1 MTSKDRGDATGES
14 VKIMARLKAA
24 TKACHSKLE
33 SLPYFK
39 ALIEHRLPLECYV
52 NQLRALSVLHGVFEN
67 EILASSDKR
76 ASSVWGEELRKL
88 PLLEEDLAF
97 FRPRVIA
104 DAGAPIEAAHD
115 MTGKIR
121 LRGIEQPVTLLGY
134 LYVLEGST
142 LGNSMHRPDVS
153 ATFHLDEWN
162 GCRYYS
168 SYQGQ
173 VITRWNRF
181 SKKMNDT
188 LNDPSV
194 FDSVTEAALEAFSG
208 LEALYAALYP
218 LGKTED
224 RFHVTRINPEAGHHP
239 IPQDEREI
247 EAALI
252 ASGRGWDAFPY
263 YAQRYGERG
272 KRFSDSDTC
281 WLVTLTALGRE
292 VVQRQIDWLCRVL
305 AARGMPTFMME
316 QTLRLLYEELIRA
329 VPDRAAA
336 YEKLRVSA
344 DALRK
349 KRESFFRDAAFQTLA
364 GEFDQAVGPK
374 MAEAWHDTGKLLV
387 SAVADEKSGI
397 EGALAALLGWMTDA
411 GRFPDE
417 WIHAVRDTARKANS
431 HKMEGA

>member
-1 MTSKDRGDATGES
+1 MTSKDRGEATGES
-14 VKIMARLKAA
+14 EKIMARLKAE

-67 EILASSDKR
+67 EISASSDER
-76 ASSVWGEELRKL
+76 VSSVWGKEMRKR

-97 FRPRVIA
+97 FKPRVIA

-121 LRGIEQPVTLLGY
+121 LRAIEQPMSLLGY

-168 SYQGQ
+168 SYQDQ
-173 VITRWNRF
+173 VAARWERF
-181 SKKMNDT
+181 SKNMNDA
-188 LNDPSV
+188 LSDPSLYN
-194 FDSVTEAALEAFSG
+194 SVIEAAHEAFSG
-208 LEALYAALYP
+208 LETLYAALYP
-218 LGKTED
+218 LGKTEN
-224 RFHVTRINPEAGHHP
+224 RFHVTRINPEAGNHP
-239 IPQDEREI
+239 VPQDEREI

-252 ASGRGWDAFPY
+252 ASGRSWDAFPY
-263 YAQRYGERG
+263 YALRYGERG

-281 WLVTLTALGRE
+281 WLVTLTSLDPE

-305 AARGMPTFMME
+305 AVRGMPTFMME
-316 QTLRLLYEELIRA
+316 QTLRFLHEELIRA

-336 YEKLRVSA
+336 YEKLCVSA

-349 KRESFFRDAAFQTLA
+349 KRENFFRDAAFQTLA
-364 GEFDQAVGPK
+364 SEFDRAVGPK
-374 MAEAWHDTGKLLV
+374 MAEAWRDTGKLVV
-387 SAVADEKSGI
+387 SAVADEKNGI
-397 EGALAALLGWMTDA
+397 QGALAALLGWMT
-411 GRFPDE
+411 GESRFPDE
-417 WIHAVRDTARKANS
+417 WIHAVTDTVSKANS
-431 HKMEGA
+431 HKME